1 MTESLLHNGAEDI
14 LYMFGC

>member
-14 LYMFGC
+14 LQMLCC